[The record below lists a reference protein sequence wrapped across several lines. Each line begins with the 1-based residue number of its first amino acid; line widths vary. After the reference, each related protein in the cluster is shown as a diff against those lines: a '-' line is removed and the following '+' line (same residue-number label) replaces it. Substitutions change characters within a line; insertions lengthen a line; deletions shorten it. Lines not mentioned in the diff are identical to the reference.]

1 MAAAPKSA
9 FSRMLDLP
17 FAVAVA
23 LTVAFYL
30 FVTSDTMKGS
40 MLYRYTTEHLMEYVI
55 VAFFIWGL
63 SDVFFRALTFPREFL
78 ALRQEFLPR
87 RTGREPAS
95 QAAMLTAYLKKKP
108 QWLQESKLG
117 QRLSHALS
125 HLQEKGSADGFGD
138 YLQSLADQDYEKVQ
152 GNYGLVRFICWVTP
166 MFGFLGTVVHFGTA
180 LGGQEAGDI
189 SDKLPTVV
197 AEMGTAFNTTTVA
210 LTAATTMMFALF
222 LCERS
227 ERGIVDEVDRRAER
241 ELLNR
246 FEATDANLA
255 PFINALQLANESS
268 LQTMD
273 ATISR
278 QLEIWSSAFH
288 AYQAQSE
295 KQQQWQADVWV
306 EALQKIE
313 HQVETNDAERDKRL
327 VRLLDS
333 LELHR
338 TEHRTQMQSTVDQ
351 VARLQT
357 EFVRL
362 VESLTSVIH
371 GKDELVELQATLTDN
386 LRILRETQQID
397 QALHGLT
404 AAIHLMTARNQ
415 PSSSKEL
422 RAA

>member
-1 MAAAPKSA
+1 
-9 FSRMLDLP
+9 MLDLP

-40 MLYRYTTEHLMEYVI
+40 MLNRYTTEHLVEYVI

-63 SDVFFRALTFPREFL
+63 SDVFFRALSFPKEFL
-78 ALRQEFLPR
+78 ALRQDFLPR
-87 RTGREPAS
+87 RTAREPAS
-95 QAAMLTAYLKKKP
+95 HAALLCAHLKKKP
-108 QWLQESKLG
+108 HWLQESKLG
-117 QRLSHALS
+117 QRLGQALL

-138 YLQSLADQDYEKVQ
+138 YLQALADQDYEKIQ
-152 GNYGLVRFICWVTP
+152 SNYGLVRFICWVTP

-210 LTAATTMMFALF
+210 LIAATSMMFALF

-227 ERGIVDEVDRRAER
+227 ERGIIDEVDRRAER

-255 PFINALQLANESS
+255 PFIHALQLANESS
-268 LQTMD
+268 LQAMD
-273 ATISR
+273 STISR
-278 QLEIWSSAFH
+278 QLEIWSNAFQ
-288 AYQAQSE
+288 AYQRQSE
-295 KQQQWQADVWV
+295 QQQQWQAQVWV

-313 HQVETNDAERDKRL
+313 QQVETNDAERDKRL

-338 TEHRTQMQSTVDQ
+338 KEHRTQVQTTVDQ
-351 VARLQT
+351 VSGLQT
-357 EFVRL
+357 EFARL
-362 VESLTSVIH
+362 VDSLANVIH
-371 GKDELVELQATLTDN
+371 GKEELVQLQATLTDN

-415 PSSSKEL
+415 PSSKEL

>member
-1 MAAAPKSA
+1 
-9 FSRMLDLP
+9 MLDLP

-40 MLYRYTTEHLMEYVI
+40 MLNRYTTEHLVEYVI

-63 SDVFFRALTFPREFL
+63 ADVFFRALSFPKEFL
-78 ALRQEFLPR
+78 ALRQDFLPR
-87 RTGREPAS
+87 RTAREPAS
-95 QAAMLTAYLKKKP
+95 QAALLCAYLKKKP
-108 QWLQESKLG
+108 HWLQESKLG
-117 QRLSHALS
+117 QRLGQALL

-138 YLQSLADQDYEKVQ
+138 YLQALADQDYEKIQ
-152 GNYGLVRFICWVTP
+152 TNYGLVRFICWVTP

-210 LTAATTMMFALF
+210 LIAATTMMFALF

-227 ERGIVDEVDRRAER
+227 ERGIIDEVDRRAER

-268 LQTMD
+268 LQAMD
-273 ATISR
+273 STISR
-278 QLEIWSSAFH
+278 QLEIWSNAFQ
-288 AYQAQSE
+288 AYQRQSE
-295 KQQQWQADVWV
+295 QQQQWQAQVWV

-313 HQVETNDAERDKRL
+313 QQVETNDAERDKRL

-338 TEHRTQMQSTVDQ
+338 KEHRTQVQTTVDQ
-351 VARLQT
+351 VSGLQT
-357 EFVRL
+357 EFARL
-362 VESLTSVIH
+362 VESLSSVIH
-371 GKDELVELQATLTDN
+371 GKEELVQLQATLTDN

-415 PSSSKEL
+415 PSTKEL